1 MGLFLGIDIG
11 GSAAR
16 WVAIDGAGAIVGRG
30 SAPGATG
37 LLRMPGARERLAAS
51 AGTVAAAAPRPLA
64 AVRAGIT
71 GLDPGMAAEIRQILA
86 SALGIDAGIITL
98 GDDMELAFLSAFS
111 PGAGHLVA
119 AGTGSIGLHI
129 AADGKVTRVG
139 GRGMLIDDG
148 GSAAWIALAALR
160 RLFRRIDERGSAAGA
175 ERLEEAMAQGM
186 GGASWDE
193 VRAFVY
199 GADRGRIGL
208 LAQHVGQAAVDGDPV
223 AQEVLAEA
231 TRELARLARVLIG
244 RAGALPVGFVG
255 GVLDLSPAIRPGLV
269 AALAGVD
276 VRFPEVDA
284 ALTAARLARD
294 PVPAGAATMGTK

>member
-1 MGLFLGIDIG
+1 
-11 GSAAR
+11 
-16 WVAIDGAGAIVGRG
+16 
-30 SAPGATG
+30 
-37 LLRMPGARERLAAS
+37 
-51 AGTVAAAAPRPLA
+51 
-64 AVRAGIT
+64 
-71 GLDPGMAAEIRQILA
+71 
-86 SALGIDAGIITL
+86 
-98 GDDMELAFLSAFS
+98 
-111 PGAGHLVA
+111 
-119 AGTGSIGLHI
+119 
-129 AADGKVTRVG
+129 
-139 GRGMLIDDG
+139 MLIDDG

-160 RLFRRIDERGSAAGA
+160 RLFRRIDERGSAEGA
-175 ERLEEAMAQGM
+175 ERLEEAVAQGI
-186 GGASWDE
+186 GGASWDV

-294 PVPAGAATMGTK
+294 AVPAGAATMGTK

>member
-1 MGLFLGIDIG
+1 
-11 GSAAR
+11 
-16 WVAIDGAGAIVGRG
+16 
-30 SAPGATG
+30 
-37 LLRMPGARERLAAS
+37 
-51 AGTVAAAAPRPLA
+51 VAAVAPHPLA

-98 GDDMELAFLSAFS
+98 GDDMELAFFSAFA

-129 AADGKVTRVG
+129 AADGTVTRVG

-160 RLFRRIDERGSAAGA
+160 RLFRRIDEHGSAAGA

-231 TRELARLARVLIG
+231 TMELARLARVLIG

-294 PVPAGAATMGTK
+294 AVPAGAATMGTK